1 VTSAGSIDS
10 AAANGGEEH
19 ADIAVVVVTY
29 QSASTIAECLNRLRR
44 AQGVA
49 QIRVVDNHSRDAT
62 VEIVQR
68 QASQDARL
76 HFIANPDNP
85 GFGIACN
92 QGVADSSAPWIALV
106 NPDCMVELASLNTLL
121 AHARS
126 VPGEAVIGAVLV
138 DKHGHEDPASRRRDP
153 QFAVMLRARAA
164 LNLEVPADVTTS
176 LQQVAA
182 VSGAL
187 MLMPRTLFARMG
199 GFDPGYRLHMED
211 LDLCRRAREA
221 GAIVAVANDVRVL
234 HLRGVSSRSKPLF
247 VEWHKHRGMWRYFQK
262 FEARR
267 CGESTRA
274 AVWLGIWGHFLVRM
288 VLGRR

>member
-1 VTSAGSIDS
+1 MPP
-10 AAANGGEEH
+10 H
-19 ADIAVVVVTY
+19 ADILRPPGSDDIAAVVVTH
-29 QSASTIAECLNRLRR
+29 QSASTISECLQRLQR

-49 QIRVVDNHSRDAT
+49 QIRVVDNNSCDAT
-62 VEIVQR
+62 VDIVQR
-68 QASQDARL
+68 QASQYPRL

-85 GFGIACN
+85 GFGVACN
-92 QGVADSSAPWIALV
+92 QGVADSDAPWIALV
-106 NPDCMVELASLNTLL
+106 NPDCLLEPDTLRRLL

-126 VPGEAVIGAVLV
+126 LPGEAVIGAVLV
-138 DKHGHEDPASRRRDP
+138 NEHGHEDPASHRRDP
-153 QFAVMLRARAA
+153 QFVAMLCGRVARH
-164 LNLEVPADVTTS
+164 LVVPMNREQI
-176 LQQVAA
+176 LQQVEAI
-182 VSGAL
+182 SGAL

-221 GAIVAVANDVRVL
+221 GAVVAVANDVRVL

-267 CGESTRA
+267 NGALTKA
-274 AVWLGIWGHFLVRM
+274 AVWLGIWGHFLRGM
-288 VLGRR
+288 LLGRR